1 MTLGGASSCPYDP
14 GETAKYSEFYP
25 DLFPGNEPLTQ
36 ATMATSGAGTFQ
48 TTPVWNVELPTP
60 TSMNFNSSGSVAPS
74 CASGSST
81 NGSNWLSDN
90 NEDWKNEGVEPAIG
104 VLATLGVANVLCMQL
119 PNAVVGM
126 NFKGAMFLAA
136 GAGAMAVTSIA
147 ASVRGVTWKSDIAG
161 NNTFNFSGCNDSPV
175 NVNNSLRSD
184 RIFMPTDVSSHLFEA
199 DAATRLQHIGQVQPA
214 LSQIERPRLSAS
226 HTFSNGVQVL
236 DVDSTLS
243 VASGRMDT
251 PLGFTL
257 HMKNEAPYPYGG
269 PSAFYTEFNPAKA
282 TINAGAIAR
291 RRRSRSRPE
300 YLVHPT
306 WSNQV
311 PTGGLVEGDYEI
323 PLVVEHSGTIDTASM
338 IGSVFFRMKSVCEP
352 LRIFDDVEIP
362 LEFLAACSD
371 VALGAPLRWLDRQ
384 HRGSSISGPDNHPTD
399 VQSRG
404 RRGQQDNSPT
414 GHTDALKDP
423 VEVEMRMG
431 SWRLDQNLQ
440 CHQATRTSATCSE
453 LCCQQH
459 LPHRPEVRVEPEDPA
474 RGLQRQLPG
483 RVHGLRRADHA
494 ARQVAMHG
502 TRILQKPST
511 PPSWWATPT
520 TCGRRSS
527 ARSCRSISPTTSEMR

>member
-1 MTLGGASSCPYDP
+1 
-14 GETAKYSEFYP
+14 
-25 DLFPGNEPLTQ
+25 
-36 ATMATSGAGTFQ
+36 
-48 TTPVWNVELPTP
+48 
-60 TSMNFNSSGSVAPS
+60 MNFNSSGSVAPS

-371 VALGAPLRWLDRQ
+371 VELGAPLDGWTANIEEFL
-384 HRGSSISGPDNHPTD
+384 SGPDNHPTD
-399 VQSRG
+399 VQVKVDVANK
-404 RRGQQDNSPT
+404 QFTNWTQD
-414 GHTDALKDP
+414 DLKDP

-431 SWRLDQNLQ
+431 AGDWTKISNVTGYTDD
-440 CHQATRTSATCSE
+440 ATLE
-453 LCCQQH
+453 LCANNTFLNDPKFGWNPRTQPAVCNGSFPDGCMGYEGPIMLRAKSQCTEPEYCRNRV
-459 LPHRPEVRVEPEDPA
+459 LPHR
-474 RGLQRQLPG
+474 G
-483 RVHGLRRADHA
+483 GLRRLRAAGEVRRGPA
-494 ARQVAMHG
+494 ARSVLRH
-502 TRILQKPST
+502 
-511 PPSWWATPT
+511 
-520 TCGRRSS
+520 RR
-527 ARSCRSISPTTSEMR
+527 